1 MICIKTTQC
10 SVPCYPVRDCGA
22 ADDIH
27 ILLSQASKIE
37 DPCVP
42 AAEPNVVI
50 GLCSTDRRTM
60 YSEWRSLHLVIQ
72 SDQGHMSVLHSYPD
86 SVGRDVAN
94 AVVRPLGLG
103 LNTMGVESILKT
115 DKEVKWTMEVLC
127 YGLTLPLDGD
137 TVKNCVDVYT
147 DWIMALVAPR
157 DSIPQPIIKEPN
169 LYVQTILK
177 HLHNLFVPSPN
188 QTSSEPRPLP
198 APTRPKVNSILN
210 LFGQWLFDAALV
222 HCKLHNGMNRDNS
235 MTALAT
241 QAGIEFR
248 RKGSQMSTD
257 TMISNP
263 LFDANEFPD
272 NYEAGRA
279 EACGTLCR
287 IFCSKKTGEE
297 ILPVYLSRCSVSPP
311 LSTALATQAG
321 IEFRRKGSQMST
333 DTMISNPLFDANEF
347 PDNYEAGRAEACG
360 TLCRIFCSKK
370 TGEEILPVYL
380 SRYYMGLIQGLQIGD
395 FICRPVL
402 ASIILNSSA
411 LFCTDLK
418 GVDVVVPYFITALE
432 TILPDRE
439 LSKFKAYVNPTD
451 LRRSSI
457 LILLSLL
464 PLPHHFGNVKSE
476 VLLEGKFSNDDG
488 SSHDKPVTFLSL
500 KLRLV
505 NILIGALQTET
516 DPNNTQMILGAMLN
530 IVQDSALLESI
541 GAQSEMGSSEGS
553 HPKSHSR
560 NNSGLSTASG
570 GSSEA
575 TTPDSERPAQALLRD
590 YALHTDTAVGLL
602 IRSIHLVKVSVDSA
616 DRKRAVSSVC
626 SYIVYQCSR
635 PAPLHSRDLH
645 SMIVAAFQCLC
656 GSPLHDSCSIPVP
669 DCLIEVLEIVELGIS
684 GSKSKNNDHEVRYK
698 GDKEPNPA
706 SMRVKDAAEATLTC
720 IMQQLGA
727 FPSPSGPASP
737 CSLLNE
743 DTLIKYSRL
752 TSTSRDNFRYF
763 VLDNSVI
770 LAMLE
775 QPLGNEQTD
784 PCPSVTVLIRGM
796 SGRHAW
802 TMQLYHQPR
811 GARAHQKQVFVP
823 ESRPAPKND
832 VGIRFTVK
840 HRPFPEEVD
849 KIPFVK
855 ADLSI
860 PDLHEIVNSELE
872 VQHEKL
878 RNVMVKQMEYESAL
892 ERHSEDLW
900 RNKSFPDPVTD
911 CKPPP
916 PAQEFQT
923 ARLLLSHFGFL
934 SLEALKEPG
943 NSRLPPH
950 LIALDSALPGF
961 FDDVGYLDL
970 LPCRPFDTVFIFY
983 MRAGQKSSQEILR
996 NVESSANV
1004 QHHFLEFLLSLGW
1017 PVDVRKHPGW
1027 TGNVFTSWSINS
1039 SNGSEGQ
1046 TQDESPTLEDTG
1058 GGIFSGEKK
1067 VLYYADALTEIAFVV
1082 PSLLDSS
1089 AESSESSFPTLEAES
1104 QMDLFPGLLKQS
1116 SLTLE
1121 LFPNHSDS
1129 LGSSHRVFVPESRPA
1144 PKNDVGIRFTVK
1156 HRPFPE
1162 EVDKIPFVKADLS
1175 IPDLHEIVNSELEV
1189 QHEKLRNVMVKQMEY
1204 ESALE
1209 RHSEDLWRNKSF
1221 PDPVTDCKPPP
1232 PAQEFQTARLL
1243 LSHFG
1248 FLSLEAL
1255 KEPGNSRLPPHLIA
1269 LDSALPGFFDD
1280 VGYLDLLPCRPF
1292 DTVFI
1297 FYMRAGQKSS
1307 QEILRNVESSA
1318 NVQHHFLEFLLS
1330 LGWPVDVRKHPG
1342 WTGNVFT
1349 SWSINSSNG
1358 SEGQTQDESP
1368 TLEDTG
1374 GGIFS
1379 GEKKVLY
1386 YADALTEIAFVVP
1399 SLLDSSA
1406 ESSESSFP
1414 TLEAE
1419 SQMDLFPGLL
1429 KQSSLTLEL
1438 FPNHSDSL
1446 GSSHRLSPTTKAK
1459 KIPPGRTVP
1468 PLGPETKV
1476 LVVWVERYDDIEN
1489 FPLSDL
1495 LAETSTGVETTTN
1508 SSASLRPV
1516 TSEKDVPIIFIHPLK
1531 SGLFRIKLQG
1541 VAGKFSLVIPLVDG
1555 MAISRRALGFLV
1567 RQTVINVCRR
1577 KRLESDSYNPP
1588 HVRRKQKIADIV
1600 NKYRNKQ
1607 LEPEFYT
1614 SLFQDVGQKKL
1625 NP

>member
-1 MICIKTTQC
+1 
-10 SVPCYPVRDCGA
+10 
-22 ADDIH
+22 
-27 ILLSQASKIE
+27 
-37 DPCVP
+37 
-42 AAEPNVVI
+42 
-50 GLCSTDRRTM
+50 M
-60 YSEWRSLHLVIQ
+60 YSEWRSLHLVVQ
-72 SDQGHMSVLHSYPD
+72 SDQGHLSVLHSYPNA
-86 SVGRDVAN
+86 VGRDVAN
-94 AVVRPLGLG
+94 AVVRPLGVV
-103 LNTMGVESILKT
+103 LNTPSSAGSERILKT

-137 TVKNCVDVYT
+137 TVKLCVDVYT

-157 DSIPQPIIKEPN
+157 DSIPLPIIKEPN

-177 HLHNLFVPSPN
+177 HLHNLFLPRPEHYSPNHFRLCQQVLSAVQKLARESASMVRETWEVLLLFLLRINDTLLAPPTVGGGIAEKLAEKLISVLFEVWFLACTRCFPTPPYWKTAREMLANWRHHPPVVEQWSKVICALTSRLLRFTYGPSFPPFKVPEEDSNLIPAEMDNDCVAQTWFRFLHMLSNPVDLSNPAIVSSTPKFQEQLLNVSGVPQEVVQHPCLKQLPQIFFRAMRGISCLVDAFLGVAVSRRELCERLPCYGVTGPRSYTRERLASYGVAVSRNNFRERLPSIGISRPRSDSAPPTPVNRLSMPPAPTTTNTTPPHNRRHRTVTVNKTTMKSTTASTTHPPKVQHQTSSTSPLSSPN

-235 MTALAT
+235 MTAIAT
-241 QAGIEFR
+241 QAGVELR

-257 TMISNP
+257 AMVSNP
-263 LFDANEFPD
+263 MFDANEFPD

-297 ILPVYLSRCSVSPP
+297 ILPVYLSR
-311 LSTALATQAG
+311 
-321 IEFRRKGSQMST
+321 F
-333 DTMISNPLFDANEF
+333 
-347 PDNYEAGRAEACG
+347 
-360 TLCRIFCSKK
+360 
-370 TGEEILPVYL
+370 
-380 SRYYMGLIQGLQIGD
+380 YMVLIQGLQISD

-411 LFCTDLK
+411 LFCSDLK
-418 GVDVVVPYFITALE
+418 GINVVVPYFISALE

-439 LSKFKAYVNPTD
+439 LSKFKAYVNPTE

-457 LILLSLL
+457 NILLSML

-476 VLLEGKFSNDDG
+476 VLLEGKFSNDD
-488 SSHDKPVTFLSL
+488 SSLHDKPLAFLSL

-541 GAQSEMGSSEGS
+541 GAQSETVSVEGS
-553 HPKSHSR
+553 HTALKSHSR
-560 NNSGLSTASG
+560 NNSGISMASG

-590 YALHTDTAVGLL
+590 YALHTDTAAGLL
-602 IRSIHLVKVSVDSA
+602 IRSIHLVTQRLNSQWRPDMSISLAALELLAGLAKVKAGVESSDK
-616 DRKRAVSSVC
+616 KRAVSSVC

-635 PAPLHSRDLH
+635 PAPQHSRDLH

-656 GSPLHDSCSIPVP
+656 VWLTEHPDMLNEK

-684 GSKSKNNDHEVRYK
+684 GSKSKTSEQEVRYK
-698 GDKEPNPA
+698 GDKEHNPA
-706 SMRVKDAAEATLTC
+706 SMRVKDAAEATLSC
-720 IMQQLGA
+720 IMQLLGA
-727 FPSPSGPASP
+727 FPSPSGPSSP

-752 TSTSRDNFRYF
+752 TSTSRNNFRYF

-775 QPLGNEQTD
+775 QPLGNEQN

-811 GARAHQKQVFVP
+811 GARANQKVFVP
-823 ESRPAPKND
+823 ESRPTPKND
-832 VGIRFTVK
+832 VGVKFNVK

-860 PDLHEIVNSELE
+860 PDLHEIVNKEDDLIATCATTLKYSDPELE
-872 VQHEKL
+872 MQHDKL
-878 RNVMVKQMEYESAL
+878 RNVMVKQIEYEATL
-892 ERHSEDLW
+892 ERQSEERW
-900 RNKSFPDPVTD
+900 RHKSFPDPLID

-916 PAQEFQT
+916 PSQEFQT
-923 ARLLLSHFGFL
+923 ARLFLSHFGFL

-996 NVESSANV
+996 NVDSAANV

-1017 PVDVRKHPGW
+1017 PVDVGRHPGW
-1027 TGNVFTSWSINS
+1027 TGNTFTSWSINTC
-1039 SNGSEGQ
+1039 NDSEGQ
-1046 TQDESPTLEDTG
+1046 NQEETVTLEDTG
-1058 GGIFSGEKK
+1058 GGVFNGEKK

-1082 PSLLDSS
+1082 PSLMDSS
-1089 AESSESSFPTLEAES
+1089 TDSSENSFSAMEIDS
-1104 QMDLFPGLLKQS
+1104 HMDLMPGFLKQPN
-1116 SLTLE
+1116 LTLE
-1121 LFPNHSDS
+1121 LFPNHSDN
-1129 LGSSHRVFVPESRPA
+1129 LGSSQRQSP
-1144 PKNDVGIRFTVK
+1144 TVK
-1156 HRPFPE
+1156 
-1162 EVDKIPFVKADLS
+1162 
-1175 IPDLHEIVNSELEV
+1175 
-1189 QHEKLRNVMVKQMEY
+1189 
-1204 ESALE
+1204 
-1209 RHSEDLWRNKSF
+1209 
-1221 PDPVTDCKPPP
+1221 T
-1232 PAQEFQTARLL
+1232 
-1243 LSHFG
+1243 
-1248 FLSLEAL
+1248 
-1255 KEPGNSRLPPHLIA
+1255 
-1269 LDSALPGFFDD
+1269 
-1280 VGYLDLLPCRPF
+1280 
-1292 DTVFI
+1292 
-1297 FYMRAGQKSS
+1297 
-1307 QEILRNVESSA
+1307 
-1318 NVQHHFLEFLLS
+1318 
-1330 LGWPVDVRKHPG
+1330 
-1342 WTGNVFT
+1342 
-1349 SWSINSSNG
+1349 
-1358 SEGQTQDESP
+1358 
-1368 TLEDTG
+1368 
-1374 GGIFS
+1374 
-1379 GEKKVLY
+1379 
-1386 YADALTEIAFVVP
+1386 
-1399 SLLDSSA
+1399 
-1406 ESSESSFP
+1406 
-1414 TLEAE
+1414 
-1419 SQMDLFPGLL
+1419 
-1429 KQSSLTLEL
+1429 
-1438 FPNHSDSL
+1438 
-1446 GSSHRLSPTTKAK
+1446 K

-1476 LVVWVERYDDIEN
+1476 LVVWVERFDDIEN

-1495 LAETSTGVETTTN
+1495 LAETSTGVENTTN
-1508 SSASLRPV
+1508 SSTSLRP
-1516 TSEKDVPIIFIHPLK
+1516 TASEKDIPVIFIHPLK
-1531 SGLFRIKLQG
+1531 TGLFRIKLNG
-1541 VAGKFSLVIPLVDG
+1541 ASGKFSMVIPLVDG
-1555 MAISRRALGFLV
+1555 MAVSRRALGFLV

-1577 KRLESDSYNPP
+1577 KRLESDTYNPP
-1588 HVRRKQKIADIV
+1588 HVRRKQKIAEIV
-1600 NKYRNKQ
+1600 NRYRNKQ

-1614 SLFQDVGQKKL
+1614 SLFQEVGQKPL

>member
-1 MICIKTTQC
+1 MTFISCFHGVQRLRILVYLQLNRMQDNAPNQFRLCQQVLTAVQKLARDSATMMRETWEVLLLFLLQINDTLLAAPTAPGGIAEHLAEKLISVLFEVWFLACTRCFPTPPYWKTAREMLANWRHHPPVVEQWSRVICALTSRLLRFTYGPSFPPFKVPDEDANLIPAEMDNDCIAQTWFRFLHMLRYENSGIAEHLAEKLISVLFEVWFLACTRCFPTPPYWKTAREMLANWRHHPPVVEQWSRVICALTSRLLRFTYGPSFPPFKVPDEDANLIPAEMDNDCIAQTWFRFLHMLRIGDRSDPDDSQGMVTDRISRPRSDSAPPTPVNRLSMPQATTTSNTTPPHSRRHRAVTVNKTTMKATTGNTAHPPKIQHQT
-10 SVPCYPVRDCGA
+10 STTSP
-22 ADDIH
+22 
-27 ILLSQASKIE
+27 LS
-37 DPCVP
+37 
-42 AAEPNVVI
+42 
-50 GLCSTDRRTM
+50 
-60 YSEWRSLHLVIQ
+60 
-72 SDQGHMSVLHSYPD
+72 
-86 SVGRDVAN
+86 
-94 AVVRPLGLG
+94 
-103 LNTMGVESILKT
+103 
-115 DKEVKWTMEVLC
+115 
-127 YGLTLPLDGD
+127 
-137 TVKNCVDVYT
+137 
-147 DWIMALVAPR
+147 
-157 DSIPQPIIKEPN
+157 
-169 LYVQTILK
+169 
-177 HLHNLFVPSPN
+177 SPN

-235 MTALAT
+235 M
-241 QAGIEFR
+241 
-248 RKGSQMSTD
+248 
-257 TMISNP
+257 
-263 LFDANEFPD
+263 
-272 NYEAGRA
+272 
-279 EACGTLCR
+279 
-287 IFCSKKTGEE
+287 
-297 ILPVYLSRCSVSPP
+297 
-311 LSTALATQAG
+311 TALATQAG

-553 HPKSHSR
+553 HLKSHSR
-560 NNSGLSTASG
+560 NNSGISTASG

-590 YALHTDTAVGLL
+590 YDTAVGLL
-602 IRSIHLVKVSVDSA
+602 IRNIHLVTQRLNSQWRPDMSISLAALELLAGLAKV
-616 DRKRAVSSVC
+616 K
-626 SYIVYQCSR
+626 
-635 PAPLHSRDLH
+635 
-645 SMIVAAFQCLC
+645 
-656 GSPLHDSCSIPVP
+656 

-698 GDKEPNPA
+698 GDKELNPA

-1027 TGNVFTSWSINS
+1027 TGNVFSSWSINS
-1039 SNGSEGQ
+1039 SNGREGQ

-1104 QMDLFPGLLKQS
+1104 QMDLFPSLLKQS

-1129 LGSSHRVFVPESRPA
+1129 LS
-1144 PKNDVGIRFTVK
+1144 
-1156 HRPFPE
+1156 
-1162 EVDKIPFVKADLS
+1162 
-1175 IPDLHEIVNSELEV
+1175 
-1189 QHEKLRNVMVKQMEY
+1189 
-1204 ESALE
+1204 
-1209 RHSEDLWRNKSF
+1209 
-1221 PDPVTDCKPPP
+1221 
-1232 PAQEFQTARLL
+1232 
-1243 LSHFG
+1243 
-1248 FLSLEAL
+1248 
-1255 KEPGNSRLPPHLIA
+1255 
-1269 LDSALPGFFDD
+1269 
-1280 VGYLDLLPCRPF
+1280 
-1292 DTVFI
+1292 
-1297 FYMRAGQKSS
+1297 
-1307 QEILRNVESSA
+1307 
-1318 NVQHHFLEFLLS
+1318 
-1330 LGWPVDVRKHPG
+1330 
-1342 WTGNVFT
+1342 
-1349 SWSINSSNG
+1349 
-1358 SEGQTQDESP
+1358 
-1368 TLEDTG
+1368 
-1374 GGIFS
+1374 
-1379 GEKKVLY
+1379 
-1386 YADALTEIAFVVP
+1386 
-1399 SLLDSSA
+1399 
-1406 ESSESSFP
+1406 
-1414 TLEAE
+1414 
-1419 SQMDLFPGLL
+1419 
-1429 KQSSLTLEL
+1429 
-1438 FPNHSDSL
+1438 
-1446 GSSHRLSPTTKAK
+1446 SSHRLSPTTKAK

-1508 SSASLRPV
+1508 SSTSLRYSSCLKPGLGV
-1516 TSEKDVPIIFIHPLK
+1516 FRTGFQTKDCI
-1531 SGLFRIKLQG
+1531 GG
-1541 VAGKFSLVIPLVDG
+1541 
-1555 MAISRRALGFLV
+1555 
-1567 RQTVINVCRR
+1567 
-1577 KRLESDSYNPP
+1577 
-1588 HVRRKQKIADIV
+1588 
-1600 NKYRNKQ
+1600 
-1607 LEPEFYT
+1607 
-1614 SLFQDVGQKKL
+1614 
-1625 NP
+1625 